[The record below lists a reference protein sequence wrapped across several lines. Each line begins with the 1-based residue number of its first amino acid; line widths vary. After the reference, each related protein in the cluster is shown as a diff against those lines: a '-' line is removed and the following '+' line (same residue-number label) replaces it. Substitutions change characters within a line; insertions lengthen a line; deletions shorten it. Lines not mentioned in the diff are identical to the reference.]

1 MDTAAPSWLPVVPPL
16 WAPVAWPFLAA
27 LLLALPLSRPGMAKA
42 AARAGL
48 LASALGFLLG
58 LALLARPE
66 GGDGVMRLDA
76 VNRLL
81 PALGGAVGLLVSGR
95 LATRGEPPGPGL
107 PLAVQVFLGGYQLA
121 VLADGP
127 VLGWIGLVPAL
138 LAAAAILSGAGEG
151 RWRAEAVSLS
161 WRMLLPCG
169 AGLATALLGVVL
181 LLLGSTPGAVG
192 TGSWPGLILSAPGGE
207 AGLLRLGAVLLL
219 AGYGPLSGLVPWQGW
234 GIAASARGQAV
245 FSALCLGLLPG
256 MVLPM
261 LWRAGRVTDA
271 AAEGLPLGGILAAA
285 GLLSLLV
292 AALALWRRQG
302 PGRLIGWA
310 GLGQTGLAA
319 LCFGLDLPLAGI
331 LALAG
336 QALSRGAAGL
346 TLRAGAMQSG
356 ATQGGESGRDMAPEL
371 PAGAVAL
378 RAGRWGLLLALAGL
392 AGLPPFP
399 GFAAILAVAMALAQ
413 RHPVLLLP
421 FGLALALSLP
431 ALARQAERLAGDL
444 PIASGR
450 LALLPLWGGLALA
463 VLLGLGLAS

>member
-1 MDTAAPSWLPVVPPL
+1 MGAGSSSWLPAALPL

-42 AARAGL
+42 AANSGL

-107 PLAVQVFLGGYQLA
+107 PLAVQVFLGGYQLS

-151 RWRAEAVSLS
+151 RWRAEAVSLC

-169 AGLATALLGVVL
+169 AGLATALLGVVV
-181 LLLGSTPGAVG
+181 LLLGCGPGAGAVG
-192 TGSWPGLILSAPGGE
+192 TGSWPGLTLSASGGE
-207 AGLLRLGAVLLL
+207 AGLLRLGAMLLL

-234 GIAASARGQAV
+234 GIAASSRGPAV

-261 LWRAGRVTDA
+261 LWRAGQVTDSA
-271 AAEGLPLGGILAAA
+271 AGSLPLEGILMAA

-292 AALALWRRQG
+292 AALALWRRQE

-346 TLRAGAMQSG
+346 VLRGGAPRR
-356 ATQGGESGRDMAPEL
+356 EMAPE
-371 PAGAVAL
+371 PPGGAAAL

-431 ALARQAERLAGDL
+431 ALARQAERLAADL
-444 PIASGR
+444 PVASGR
-450 LALLPLWGGLALA
+450 HALLPLWGGLALA

>member
-1 MDTAAPSWLPVVPPL
+1 MTGLLATLPL
-16 WAPVAWPFLAA
+16 WSPVALPFLAA
-27 LLLALPLSRPGMAKA
+27 LLLALSLSRPGMAAK
-42 AARAGL
+42 AGL

-81 PALGGAVGLLVSGR
+81 PALGGAVGLLVSGA
-95 LATRGEPPGPGL
+95 LAGRGPLSPGL
-107 PLAVQVFLGGYQLA
+107 PLAVQLFLGGYQLA

-127 VLGWIGLVPAL
+127 VLGWIGFVPAL
-138 LAAAAILSGAGEG
+138 LAAAAILSGVGEG
-151 RWRAEAVSLS
+151 RVPSWSLS

-181 LLLGSTPGAVG
+181 LLLGSASGGVG
-192 TGSWPGLILSAPGGE
+192 TGSWPGLILSAPMGE

-234 GIAASARGQAV
+234 GMAASARGPAV

-261 LWRAGRVTDA
+261 LWRAGRVTGA
-271 AAEGLPLGGILAAA
+271 APGGLPLGGLLVAA
-285 GLLSLLV
+285 GLLSLLA
-292 AALALWRRQG
+292 AALALWRRQE
-302 PGRLIGWA
+302 PGRLLGWT

-319 LCFGLDLPLAGI
+319 LCFGLDLPLAGL

-336 QALSRGAAGL
+336 QALSRCAASLTLEGGAPRSTAPGDAAG
-346 TLRAGAMQSG
+346 
-356 ATQGGESGRDMAPEL
+356 
-371 PAGAVAL
+371 L

-399 GFAAILAVAMALAQ
+399 GFAAILAVAMALARQ
-413 RHPVLLLP
+413 HPLLLLP
-421 FGLALALSLP
+421 FGLALALALP
-431 ALARQAERLAGDL
+431 ALARQAERLAGEL
-444 PIASGR
+444 PNASGR
-450 LALLPLWGGLALA
+450 PALLPLWGGLVLA
-463 VLLGLGLAS
+463 ALLGLGVAV

>member
-1 MDTAAPSWLPVVPPL
+1 MEAGLPSWLPAVLPL

-27 LLLALPLSRPGMAKA
+27 LLLALPLSRPGMAA
-42 AARAGL
+42 ATAKAGL

-58 LALLARPE
+58 LVLLARPE
-66 GGDGVMRLDA
+66 SGDGVMRLDA

-81 PALGGAVGLLVSGR
+81 PALGGAIGLLVSGR
-95 LATRGEPPGPGL
+95 LATRSGPPMPGL
-107 PLAVQVFLGGYQLA
+107 PLAVQVLLGGYQLA

-127 VLGWIGLVPAL
+127 VLGWIGFVPAL

-151 RWRAEAVSLS
+151 RWRAEALALS

-169 AGLATALLGVVL
+169 AGLAIALLGVVL
-181 LLLGSTPGAVG
+181 LLLGCGPGALG
-192 TGSWPGLILSAPGGE
+192 TGSWPGLILSASGGE

-234 GIAASARGQAV
+234 GIAASIRGAAV
-245 FSALCLGLLPG
+245 FSALCLGLLPA
-256 MVLPM
+256 MALPM
-261 LWRAGRVTDA
+261 LWRVGRVADA
-271 AAEGLPLGGILAAA
+271 AAESLPLGGLLAAA
-285 GLLSLLV
+285 GLLSLLT
-292 AALALWRRQG
+292 AALALWRRQD

-310 GLGQTGLAA
+310 GIGQTGLAA

-336 QALSRGAAGL
+336 QALSRCAAGL
-346 TLRAGAMQSG
+346 ALQPRGT
-356 ATQGGESGRDMAPEL
+356 APEL
-371 PAGAVAL
+371 PGGAAGF

-392 AGLPPFP
+392 SGLPPFP
-399 GFAAILAVAMALAQ
+399 GFAALLAVAMALARQ
-413 RHPVLLLP
+413 HPLLLLP

-450 LALLPLWGGLALA
+450 HALLPLWGGLALA
-463 VLLGLGLAS
+463 VLVGLGAAF

>member
-1 MDTAAPSWLPVVPPL
+1 MGAAAPSWLPAALPL

-27 LLLALPLSRPGMAKA
+27 MLLVLPLSRPGGAKA

-151 RWRAEAVSLS
+151 RWRAEAVSLC
-161 WRMLLPCG
+161 WRMLLSCG
-169 AGLATALLGVVL
+169 AGLAIALPGVVL
-181 LLLGSTPGAVG
+181 LLLGGTSGAVG
-192 TGSWPGLILSAPGGE
+192 TGSWPGLVLSAPGGE

-234 GIAASARGQAV
+234 GIAASARGPAV
-245 FSALCLGLLPG
+245 FSALCLGLLPA

-271 AAEGLPLGGILAAA
+271 AAGGLPLGGVLAAA

-292 AALALWRRQG
+292 TALALWRRQE

-346 TLRAGAMQSG
+346 TLRDGALRDHG
-356 ATQGGESGRDMAPEL
+356 DMAPEV
-371 PAGAVAL
+371 PGGAAAL
-378 RAGRWGLLLALAGL
+378 RIGRWGLLLALAGL

-399 GFAAILAVAMALAQ
+399 GFAATLAVAMALAQ
-413 RHPVLLLP
+413 RHPMLLLP
-421 FGLALALSLP
+421 FGLALVLSLP
-431 ALARQAERLAGDL
+431 ALARQAERLAVD
-444 PIASGR
+444 PCIAPGR
-450 LALLPLWGGLALA
+450 HALLPLWGGLVLA
-463 VLLGLGLAS
+463 ALLGLGLAS

>member
-1 MDTAAPSWLPVVPPL
+1 MEAGLPSWLPAVLPL

-42 AARAGL
+42 AARAGVV
-48 LASALGFLLG
+48 ASALGFLLG

-127 VLGWIGLVPAL
+127 VLGWIGLVPTL

-151 RWRAEAVSLS
+151 RWRAEAVSLC

-181 LLLGSTPGAVG
+181 LLLGSTSGAVG
-192 TGSWPGLILSAPGGE
+192 TGSWPGLVLSAPGGE

-234 GIAASARGQAV
+234 GIAASARGPAV
-245 FSALCLGLLPG
+245 FSALCLGLLPA

-261 LWRAGRVTDA
+261 LWRAGRVTNA
-271 AAEGLPLGGILAAA
+271 AAGGLPLGGILAAA

-292 AALALWRRQG
+292 AALALWRRQE

-346 TLRAGAMQSG
+346 TLRAGA
-356 ATQGGESGRDMAPEL
+356 TQGGVPGRDMTPEL
-371 PAGAVAL
+371 PAGTVAL

-399 GFAAILAVAMALAQ
+399 GFAAILDVAMALAQ

>member
-1 MDTAAPSWLPVVPPL
+1 MDAAAPSWPPIALPL

-42 AARAGL
+42 AARAGV

-81 PALGGAVGLLVSGR
+81 PALGGAIGLLVSGR
-95 LATRGEPPGPGL
+95 LATRGEPPMPGL

-151 RWRAEAVSLS
+151 RWRAEAISLC

-192 TGSWPGLILSAPGGE
+192 TGSWPSLILSAPGGE

-234 GIAASARGQAV
+234 GITASARGPAV

-271 AAEGLPLGGILAAA
+271 AAGGLPLDGILAAA

-292 AALALWRRQG
+292 AALALWRRQE

-346 TLRAGAMQSG
+346 MLRDGALRDSG
-356 ATQGGESGRDMAPEL
+356 DMVPER
-371 PAGAVAL
+371 PGGAVAL

-399 GFAAILAVAMALAQ
+399 GFAAILAVAMTLAQ

-450 LALLPLWGGLALA
+450 HALLPLWGGLVLA